1 MSCAVRNLLKI
12 YNPFLHMK
20 TKNFFCLDINFF
32 KVFRE
37 ILSATEERTLN
48 GFLKSPFSYAYF
60 ISIVFP
66 EQFQINFLPRNI

>member
-1 MSCAVRNLLKI
+1 
-12 YNPFLHMK
+12 MK

-66 EQFQINFLPRNI
+66 EQFQINFLPRNIWIQYFFNEVSNTTMQH